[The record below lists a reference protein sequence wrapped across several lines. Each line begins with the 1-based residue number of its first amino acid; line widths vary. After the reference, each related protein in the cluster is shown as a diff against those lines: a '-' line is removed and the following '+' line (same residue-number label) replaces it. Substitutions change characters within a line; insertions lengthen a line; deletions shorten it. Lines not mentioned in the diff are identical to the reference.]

1 MSMTRRQGRTIV
13 LQALYTIEFKEEI
26 LVKKPAVK
34 KRLYSNLNYIIE
46 DFEDTTSH
54 TKVDNKERQ
63 FIIKLMDCVYSNIS
77 DIQEM
82 IRKNASEWPLEKI
95 HVMDRIILYIGI
107 AELMYHKK
115 LIPAKVAINEAI
127 ELAKS
132 FGNSQSHRFINGVL
146 DVINKSA

>member
-1 MSMTRRQGRTIV
+1 
-13 LQALYTIEFKEEI
+13 
-26 LVKKPAVK
+26 
-34 KRLYSNLNYIIE
+34 
-46 DFEDTTSH
+46 
-54 TKVDNKERQ
+54 
-63 FIIKLMDCVYSNIS
+63 
-77 DIQEM
+77 M